1 MQGIGLLALLVVL
14 AIILILFSQH
24 TSQVASVNKEVRP
37 QVEQIAGVDESGRP
51 VKDTYTL
58 QAVNENG
65 HLKGLKVVQLAPSS
79 PMRKFYGLEQN
90 DLILEASPGG
100 GVLMSVKDTD
110 ATTLR
115 DYVAAGYQAK
125 QPLVV
130 LRGDKQLTLPQANA
144 GKGDAKKSN
153 DADGVQGQL
162 DAIKAAGGGR

>member
-24 TSQVASVNKEVRP
+24 TAQVASVNKEVRP
-37 QVEQIAGVDESGRP
+37 QVEQIAGVDESGKP

-58 QAVNENG
+58 QTVNENG

-100 GVLMSVKDTD
+100 GVLMS
-110 ATTLR
+110 
-115 DYVAAGYQAK
+115 
-125 QPLVV
+125 
-130 LRGDKQLTLPQANA
+130 
-144 GKGDAKKSN
+144 
-153 DADGVQGQL
+153 
-162 DAIKAAGGGR
+162 